1 MPITEKGTVEYN
13 MPASIKE
20 SFTMEFLIDFKKKVV
35 EIFKENDK
43 RQGRNPNDYDKET
56 YSSWWCY
63 IEGTSGFCDG
73 FRYACNQHSL
83 QNVIDYYNQLPW
95 YDSDLFDYEL
105 CYLLVERGFIEL
117 GEEIDFDEEE
127 TDLESE

>member
-1 MPITEKGTVEYN
+1 
-13 MPASIKE
+13 
-20 SFTMEFLIDFKKKVV
+20 
-35 EIFKENDK
+35 
-43 RQGRNPNDYDKET
+43 
-56 YSSWWCY
+56 
-63 IEGTSGFCDG
+63 
-73 FRYACNQHSL
+73 
-83 QNVIDYYNQLPW
+83 LPW